1 MPEFPQNK
9 EMDTHHYTVSTLSS
23 QVAEFHRSQIPF
35 RIYHGNTNATRT
47 SARTLANTLDVSS
60 LNHVLAV
67 SPTKKTCLVEPN
79 VSMEELLSA
88 TSKHGLMPP
97 VVPEFRKITVGGA
110 FSGTAG
116 ESSCFKHGFFDRS
129 ARWLEM
135 ILANGEVVTASE
147 NEREDLFRGAAG
159 TFGTLGVTTS
169 FELRLIEAKR
179 FVELTYLPVRNIQH
193 AVDTI
198 EDAMANDISGEQP
211 IDFLDGIMYSPNH
224 GVIMSGK
231 MVESPQSETSG
242 KGVSFDKRQVTTF
255 HKPWDQ
261 WFYLHAQ
268 SQSEQPTPSTDIIPL
283 DSYIFR
289 YDRGAFWMGKHA
301 YTYFMMP
308 FNRVTRF
315 LLNPFMHTGIMYH
328 ALHRSGLTSTFIIQ
342 DMAVPAQKIT
352 EFSTWLD
359 SDSKDGGKCGDVYP
373 RWLCPLRE
381 GEYGG
386 MNPHVTPPSTPS
398 SPNAFL
404 LQRKNEDYFG
414 TKKRDFLLNIGIWGP
429 LPSSH
434 SAHSQLSINRAIETK
449 LTALGGMKWL
459 YAQTFYTED
468 EFWKIYDKVWYGGLR
483 QKYRAEGLP
492 DVFQKVGPRPEAL
505 RPRETGEMG
514 WREWCWEVV
523 WPLKGLYGVASAVR
537 GGDYLRKKA

>member
-1 MPEFPQNK
+1 MPDFPQTR
-9 EMDTHHYTVSTLSS
+9 EMDAHRYTVSSLSS
-23 QVAEFHRSQIPF
+23 QVAKFHRSQIPF

-67 SPTKKTCLVEPN
+67 SPSKRTCLVEPN

-110 FSGTAG
+110 YSGTAG

-129 ARWLEM
+129 AKWLEM

-179 FVELTYLPVRNIQH
+179 FVELTYLPVKNIQH
-193 AVDTI
+193 AVDEI
-198 EDAMANDISGEQP
+198 EDAMAKDISGENP
-211 IDFLDGIMYSPNH
+211 IDFLDGIMFSPNS
-224 GVIMSGK
+224 GVVMSGK
-231 MVESPQSETSG
+231 MIESPQKTTTLKESPP
-242 KGVSFDKRQVTTF
+242 DNQQITTF

-261 WFYLHAQ
+261 WFYLRAQAQ
-268 SQSEQPTPSTDIIPL
+268 SQHSKPATDIIPL

-301 YTYFMMP
+301 YSYFMVP
-308 FNRVTRF
+308 FNRLTRF

-342 DMAVPAQKIT
+342 DMAVPAQKMS
-352 EFSTWLD
+352 EFSDWLD
-359 SDSKDGGKCGDVYP
+359 SNDKEGGKCVDIYP

-404 LQRKNEDYFG
+404 PQSNDYFG
-414 TKKRDFLLNIGIWGP
+414 KKRDFLLNIGLWGP

-434 SAHSQLSINRAIETK
+434 SATSQLSINRAIEAK
-449 LTALGGMKWL
+449 LAALGGMKWL

-483 QKYRAEGLP
+483 KKYRAETLP
-492 DVFQKVGPRPEAL
+492 DVYTKVGPRPEAL
-505 RPRETGEMG
+505 RPREKSEMG
-514 WREWCWEVV
+514 WKEWCWETI
-523 WPLKGLYGVASAVR
+523 WPLKGLYGVASAAK
-537 GGDYLRKKA
+537 GGDYLRKKQ